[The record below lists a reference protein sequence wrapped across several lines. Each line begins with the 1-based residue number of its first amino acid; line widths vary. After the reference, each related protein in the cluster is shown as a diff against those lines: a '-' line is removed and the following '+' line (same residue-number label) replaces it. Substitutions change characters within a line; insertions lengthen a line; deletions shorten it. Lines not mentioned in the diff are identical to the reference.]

1 MVEIPQF
8 DADTEIELQAAAFR
22 ALRDHLQSRTDV
34 QNIDMM
40 TLTGFCRNCLSR
52 WVQEAA
58 DTKGITLS
66 KQDARAY
73 VYGMDYEEW
82 RAAYQTEATA
92 SQKQAFANTK
102 HD

>member
-1 MVEIPQF
+1 MADIPQF

-52 WVQEAA
+52 WVQDAA
-58 DTKGITLS
+58 DTKGIALS
-66 KQDARAY
+66 KQEARAY
-73 VYGMDYEEW
+73 VYGMDYDEW
-82 RAAYQTEATA
+82 RAAHQTEVTA
-92 SQKQAFANTK
+92 AQKQAFADTK